1 MRTGLTVLL
10 LLALGAAAAHAQP
23 ASQSHKN
30 HAVVWTAVGAGGG
43 FALGTVAGLSMFD
56 DAIDSDRKVW
66 TTAVA
71 CAAAGG
77 VVAFLLSRPHKA
89 ARHAAPALLTDVEV
103 RALAAS
109 ARFQRTTPSP

>member
-1 MRTGLTVLL
+1 MRRGLTVLL
-10 LLALGAAAAHAQP
+10 FLALGATAAQAQSAP
-23 ASQSHKN
+23 QPHKS

-66 TTAVA
+66 TTAVVS
-71 CAAAGG
+71 AAAGG

-89 ARHAAPALLTDVEV
+89 ARHAAPARLTDVEV
-103 RALAAS
+103 GALAAS
-109 ARFQRTTPSP
+109 ARFRKTPSSP